1 MKPIRVSQTAND
13 AHGATVIPHLND
25 AGIEDVEIGAV
36 PSLLDADRLF
46 IDKYRALDRAGQF
59 EQSFPAFTDASI
71 AKEYRAWN
79 QQSVSLIPLILATIA
94 TVSTL
99 LITRY
104 NLSSL
109 FLGEYENPFTI
120 MAQVF
125 VIPGCVAFTIYM
137 APQLFLMHCRR
148 NPISSSASQHDRDLT
163 LSRKRWCE
171 KCLEYPLEDI
181 ICVFSALTI
190 SFVFLGRVAAGQ
202 CPDNVNI
209 WEAQRC
215 NPVAGS
221 NSFPQ
226 DDMITFYLVPV
237 YFTMMSRGVSIYG
250 NMIAYAISAG
260 AVLYAMQVVN
270 GQLQSYSI
278 LWLGVYAMVT
288 LELERWMRVSFVR
301 HKLLVDSRQTAIA
314 AAENEA
320 KQVVFAAQAAQ
331 TAAENAAKILDL
343 DNKAH
348 LAIREQDMLRHIM
361 GNVAHDM
368 KTPLH
373 SIIAELDGVR
383 ESVDEACKDAAEPG
397 ADASSV
403 LGRLQSAT
411 HNTLDV
417 VDSMTQFLVMSIN
430 RSQDYAKL
438 TSNVALKPKLETVSI
453 PDVLR
458 FVTKCMAHQNNGR
471 IIVVHSLVRMQQVLP
486 CIRRFISL
494 IIC

>member
-226 DDMITFYLVPV
+226 
-237 YFTMMSRGVSIYG
+237 
-250 NMIAYAISAG
+250 
-260 AVLYAMQVVN
+260 
-270 GQLQSYSI
+270 
-278 LWLGVYAMVT
+278 
-288 LELERWMRVSFVR
+288 SFV
-301 HKLLVDSRQTAIA
+301 
-314 AAENEA
+314 
-320 KQVVFAAQAAQ
+320 
-331 TAAENAAKILDL
+331 
-343 DNKAH
+343 
-348 LAIREQDMLRHIM
+348 
-361 GNVAHDM
+361 
-368 KTPLH
+368 KT
-373 SIIAELDGVR
+373 
-383 ESVDEACKDAAEPG
+383 
-397 ADASSV
+397 
-403 LGRLQSAT
+403 
-411 HNTLDV
+411 
-417 VDSMTQFLVMSIN
+417 
-430 RSQDYAKL
+430 
-438 TSNVALKPKLETVSI
+438 
-453 PDVLR
+453 
-458 FVTKCMAHQNNGR
+458 
-471 IIVVHSLVRMQQVLP
+471 
-486 CIRRFISL
+486 
-494 IIC
+494 